1 MILSKLDKTNCVLP
15 DSKILFFFSQQ
26 LKQDIL
32 TGRLPCS
39 TDIAASLAGLALQSE
54 FGDCE
59 DAEHNLA
66 FVSEFR
72 FMPGQTE
79 ELENRILEE
88 WRALRPSAAVAAT
101 IKDSLKAALSMDS
114 ATAESNYLNKAKWLE
129 MYGVD
134 MHTVLGK
141 FVFASLKCAPHNIVK
156 RI

>member
-1 MILSKLDKTNCVLP
+1 
-15 DSKILFFFSQQ
+15 
-26 LKQDIL
+26 
-32 TGRLPCS
+32 
-39 TDIAASLAGLALQSE
+39 
-54 FGDCE
+54 
-59 DAEHNLA
+59 
-66 FVSEFR
+66 
-72 FMPGQTE
+72 MPGQTE

-156 RI
+156 RN